1 MFPAVTSLLSS
12 SRPALRYGL
21 TGVRSFHRI
30 RMGKQSPI
38 ALWTAPAHSHSKSFR
53 VSHVLAVTALA
64 ASGFTYVYTRAHA
77 DVQVA
82 QVLTSSTP
90 LEQPKPT
97 QKLIDPEPQDLLNW
111 SGTHKVTT
119 NRYFQPEN
127 IDELKAIVSHAH
139 CKHQKLRPVGSA
151 LSPNGLAFSS
161 GGMVSLASMDSILN
175 IDAETNRVTVQA
187 GARVSQVV
195 EALRPHGLT
204 LQNFASITEQ
214 QIGGFTQVSAHGTGV
229 TIPPVDEQVVAVRL
243 VTPAAGELYLSE
255 EDDDPSLFQLARMSL
270 GLMGVVAEVTL
281 QCVPI
286 QKLREH
292 TFVVK
297 RSEIEKHHS
306 ELLQKN
312 RHLRYMWFPYTDD
325 VVVVT
330 CNPVKPGEN
339 LNESSCS
346 NDERLAPARELLL
359 SHSKCKLSKEQI
371 DELCFSSL
379 RGELI
384 MLDPLDAEWLKKIN
398 NAETAFWRKS
408 EGVRIGWP
416 DQILQF
422 DCGGQQ
428 WVNEIAFPVMK
439 GSKGAPDVRYV
450 LNLLQ
455 LIEDE
460 KIPAPCPIEQRW
472 SAPSLSPMSPASE
485 KPELELADFYSWV
498 GIIMYLPNS
507 EEDIALRTKITE
519 AFKRYKRLGEERL
532 WPDVKAVEHWAKIEI
547 PANKSERVLLQ
558 QRIAQKY
565 PVEAFKGICGLF
577 DPHGILRN
585 ELTDI
590 IFDMPQS

>member
-1 MFPAVTSLLSS
+1 MFPVVTSLVSV

-21 TGVRSFHRI
+21 TGVRHFHSI
-30 RMGKQSPI
+30 RTGRQSPI
-38 ALWTAPAHSHSKSFR
+38 ALWAAPAHSHSKSFR
-53 VSHVLAVTALA
+53 VSHALAVAALA
-64 ASGFTYVYTRAHA
+64 TSGFTYVYTRAHA
-77 DVQVA
+77 DAQVA
-82 QVLTSSTP
+82 QVLASPTP

-139 CKHQKLRPVGSA
+139 HTHQKLRPVGSA
-151 LSPNGLAFSS
+151 LSPNGLSFCS
-161 GGMVSLASMDSILN
+161 GGMVSLASMDSILS
-175 IDAETNRVTVQA
+175 IDTETNRVTVQA

-214 QIGGFTQVSAHGTGV
+214 QIGGFTQAGAHGTGV
-229 TIPPVDEQVVAVRL
+229 AIPPVDEQVVAVRL

-286 QKLREH
+286 QKLKEH
-292 TFVVK
+292 TFIVK
-297 RSEIEKHHS
+297 RSEIEKRHRD
-306 ELLQKN
+306 LLQRN

-330 CNPVKPGEN
+330 CNPVKPGEHP
-339 LNESSCS
+339 NEPSCS
-346 NDERLAPARELLL
+346 SDERLTPARELFL
-359 SHSKCKLSKEQI
+359 SHPKCKLSKEQI
-371 DELCFSSL
+371 DELCFPSL

-384 MLDPLDAEWLKKIN
+384 MLDPLNTEWLRKIN
-398 NAETAFWRKS
+398 NAEAAFWRKS

-416 DQILQF
+416 DEILQF

-428 WVNEIAFPVMK
+428 WVNEVAFPVPK
-439 GSKGAPDVRYV
+439 GSEGAPDVRYA
-450 LNLLQ
+450 LNFLQ

-460 KIPAPCPIEQRW
+460 KIPAPCPVEQRW
-472 SAPSLSPMSPASE
+472 CAPSLSPMSPASE
-485 KPELELADFYSWV
+485 KPERELADFYSWI
-498 GIIMYLPNS
+498 GIIMYLPTS
-507 EEDIALRTKITE
+507 EEDAALRAKITE
-519 AFKRYKRLGEERL
+519 VFKRYKRLGEERL
-532 WPDVKAVEHWAKIEI
+532 WPDFKAVEHWAKIEM
-547 PANKSERVLLQ
+547 PANKRERVLLQ